1 MITHASCA
9 HAAHHTEETELL
21 EALENGAVSLLARR
35 TRLAR
40 GTRLELPGRQGS
52 TLVLVSGRLSAE
64 TITSDGQEAFVADVE
79 PGDVIGEAFAFDRC
93 DTPLEVT
100 VDETSE
106 AWLFD
111 AASFASAFE
120 RHPGFAK
127 AVVRAMCRRQ
137 CRTLQRLSE
146 VMTLPMADRLEAELL
161 RLAACDP
168 SGRSIERL
176 PTHRRIASR
185 IATQREAVT
194 KELSR
199 LERRGAIL
207 KERHGL
213 RLVGPSWNA

>member
-1 MITHASCA
+1 MITHDSCA
-9 HAAHHTEETELL
+9 HPAHHDDEARLL
-21 EALENGAVSLLARR
+21 DALESMDVSLLARR
-35 TRLAR
+35 AHLAR
-40 GTRLELPGRQGS
+40 GTQLELPGRQGC
-52 TLVLVSGRLSAE
+52 TLVLISGRLSAE

-93 DTPLEVT
+93 DTPLEVIA
-100 VDETSE
+100 DESSE
-106 AWLFD
+106 VWLFE
-111 AASFASAFE
+111 ARAFADAFE
-120 RHPGFAK
+120 RSHLFAR

-168 SGRSIERL
+168 SGRLIERL

-207 KERHGL
+207 KERRGL
-213 RLVGPSWNA
+213 RLVGPTWSL